1 VLGRFCGVSGIW
13 GRGGVWEV
21 GVRGGEGRGGEVG
34 REGGG
39 GEGGGFALWVL
50 EARSVRNKGAVRAL
64 LLQRRTTGRRFA
76 ALQYVHA
83 TSIHLNVHNSR
94 HKYQTLTTAF
104 FDCLL

>member
-39 GEGGGFALWVL
+39 GGGG
-50 EARSVRNKGAVRAL
+50 L
-64 LLQRRTTGRRFA
+64 LFG
-76 ALQYVHA
+76 
-83 TSIHLNVHNSR
+83 
-94 HKYQTLTTAF
+94 
-104 FDCLL
+104 C